1 MISYHVCRSSQQ
13 PRLTVKAVAFGLC
26 CNAILLAQFPVV
38 SKDLLTSRCTG
49 CRSRQKPKIDIILIK
64 APAFDEIV
72 AAESQLQSSTNEHTA
87 SAVSSAAIA
96 QSSNVAADEQIGFS
110 AQHYEASEIAL
121 SMSSPLAHTAVQ
133 GSPLAD
139 GSTEEGP
146 GQSERQLKQ

>member
-1 MISYHVCRSSQQ
+1 M
-13 PRLTVKAVAFGLC
+13 
-26 CNAILLAQFPVV
+26 
-38 SKDLLTSRCTG
+38 

-72 AAESQLQSSTNEHTA
+72 AAESQLQSSPNEHTT

-96 QSSNVAADEQIGFS
+96 QSSNVAAGERIGFS

-121 SMSSPLAHTAVQ
+121 SMSSPHAHTAVQ

-139 GSTEEGP
+139 GSTEEVP